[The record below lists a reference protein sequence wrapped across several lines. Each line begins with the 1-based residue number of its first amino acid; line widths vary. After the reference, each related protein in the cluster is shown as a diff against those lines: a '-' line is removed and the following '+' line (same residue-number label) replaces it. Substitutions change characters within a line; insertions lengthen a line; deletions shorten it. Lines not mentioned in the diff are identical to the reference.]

1 MREEQQLTA
10 GLLFRGEELLHCGRS
25 TTPPCHSPLYSQIK
39 TLQIAHTDH
48 TQSIVYQQFN
58 SPLHENPRNT
68 SLEEKLSKYSSII
81 YSLARKH
88 YWLQYDAMSHSA
100 INALCMYEQQNPK
113 LQCQQLNCGF
123 GNLTSIFLPRS
134 WATPSCSLPWGSSFI
149 RQLELNCFMS
159 QQKECQLIL

>member
-10 GLLFRGEELLHCGRS
+10 GLLLRGEEVLHCGRS

-48 TQSIVYQQFN
+48 TQSIVHQQFN

-68 SLEEKLSKYSSII
+68 SLEEKLYSSTQVQ

-100 INALCMYEQQNPK
+100 INASCMYEQQNPK
-113 LQCQQLNCGF
+113 LQCQQLWVGEPDQHIPVQVLSNTFVFTAMG
-123 GNLTSIFLPRS
+123 I
-134 WATPSCSLPWGSSFI
+134 I
-149 RQLELNCFMS
+149 KQLELNCFMS
-159 QQKECQLIL
+159 